1 MTRDAPQRQLK
12 YNQQTLA
19 CQVQPGKAPG
29 VMFLGGFGSDMTGS
43 KASYLSEFCHQR
55 GQAYV
60 RFDYTGHGQSSGR
73 FIDGTIGQWLDDATE
88 VFDQLTAGSQIL
100 VGSSMG
106 GWLMVLLAMRR
117 PLRVAG
123 LVGVAAAPDFTE
135 ELIWQMLAPDDRQR
149 LITEGVIYSPS
160 DYGPEPTPYTLR
172 LIEEGRQHLV
182 LTKPIPF
189 TGPVRLLHGLQD
201 RDVPWQTS
209 QRLGDAIESDDVV
222 VTLIKRGDHR
232 LSAQQDLNRLGQAI
246 DDITP
251 NQMRPEF
258 SG

>member
-1 MTRDAPQRQLK
+1 MTRDDPQRQLK

-19 CQVQPGKAPG
+19 CQVQPGQVQPGKAPG

-43 KASYLSEFCHQR
+43 KASYLSEFCRQR
-55 GQAYV
+55 DQAYV

-88 VFDQLTAGSQIL
+88 VFDRLTTGPQIL

-106 GWLMVLLAMRR
+106 GWLMVLLALRR
-117 PLRVAG
+117 PTRVAG

-135 ELIWQMLAPDDRQR
+135 ELIWQTLPPEDRRR
-149 LITEGVIYSPS
+149 LVTEGVIYSPS

-172 LIEEGRQHLV
+172 LIEEGRRHLV

-201 RDVPWQTS
+201 RDVPWQMS
-209 QRLGDAIESDDVV
+209 QRLCGAVESNDVV
-222 VTLIKRGDHR
+222 VTLIKGGDHR
-232 LSAQQDLNRLGQAI
+232 LSAPQDLNRLGQAI
-246 DDITP
+246 SEITS
-251 NQMRPEF
+251 RL

>member
-1 MTRDAPQRQLK
+1 MTRDDPQRQLK
-12 YNQQTLA
+12 YNRHTLA
-19 CQVQPGKAPG
+19 CQVQSGQLQPGKTPG

-43 KASYLSEFCHQR
+43 KASYLSEFCRQR
-55 GQAYV
+55 DQAYV

-88 VFDQLTAGSQIL
+88 VFDRLTTGPQIL

-106 GWLMVLLAMRR
+106 GWLMVLLALRR
-117 PLRVAG
+117 PARVTG

-135 ELIWQMLAPDDRQR
+135 ELIWQTLPPDDRQR
-149 LITEGVIYSPS
+149 LVTERVIYRPS
-160 DYGPEPTPYTLR
+160 DYGSEPTPYTLR

-189 TGPVRLLHGLQD
+189 AGPVRLLHGLQD

-209 QRLGDAIESDDVV
+209 QRLSGAVASDDVV
-222 VTLIKRGDHR
+222 VTLIKGGDHR
-232 LSAQQDLNRLGQAI
+232 LSAPQDLNRLGQVI
-246 DDITP
+246 SEITP
-251 NQMRPEF
+251 KL